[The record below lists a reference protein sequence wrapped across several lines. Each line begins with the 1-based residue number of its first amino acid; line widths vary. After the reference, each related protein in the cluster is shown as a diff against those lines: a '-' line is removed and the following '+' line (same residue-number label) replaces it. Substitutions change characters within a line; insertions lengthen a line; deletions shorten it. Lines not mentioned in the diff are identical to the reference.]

1 MVADHLLL
9 LPEVMETPMLLLAL
23 LIQGMLEATVV
34 TQMLQPVQVTNDS
47 F

>member
-1 MVADHLLL
+1 
-9 LPEVMETPMLLLAL
+9 MLLLAL

-34 TQMLQPVQVTNDS
+34 TQTLQPVQVTNDS